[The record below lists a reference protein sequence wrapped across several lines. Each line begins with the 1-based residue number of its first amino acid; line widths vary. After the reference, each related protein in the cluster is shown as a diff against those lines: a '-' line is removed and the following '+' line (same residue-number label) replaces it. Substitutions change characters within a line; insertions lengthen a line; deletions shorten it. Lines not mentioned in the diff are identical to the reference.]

1 MVMKMGDKEQKGFV
15 VYGDYKAVIDELDD
29 EQVGKLFRGMMNY
42 FVNGDEP
49 NFADVLKF
57 VFIPIKQQMDRD
69 GSKYA
74 KKCERNRQ
82 NANMRWDANGCDRI
96 KKMRTDAIDANKDK
110 DTNKDKDKDKDTNKK
125 PHESGNKISPALL
138 SYLNSQTG
146 GTFEETEQFDELIQN
161 LIDAGYTE
169 EQIRTV
175 IRKKA
180 CEWACDGKMR
190 TLLRPSV
197 LFGDKFE
204 EYLNAPD
211 PIEIEE
217 QAITEEKAEQ
227 LREDLKT
234 KIQER
239 DAIEE
244 RIRQIR
250 DDDSISENYDEYNAA
265 KLNAAILEQEIES
278 INARLGAS

>member
-1 MVMKMGDKEQKGFV
+1 MVMKMNDKGQKGFV

-29 EQVGKLFRGMMNY
+29 EQAGKLFRAMLNY
-42 FVNGDEP
+42 FVDGEDP

-57 VFIPIKQQMDRD
+57 VFIPIKQQIDRD
-69 GSKYA
+69 TTKYQQ
-74 KKCERNRQ
+74 KCERNRQ

-96 KKMRTDAIDANKDK
+96 TGMRSDAIDANI
-110 DTNKDKDKDKDTNKK
+110 NKNKNTHKNKNTNKK
-125 PHESGNKISPALL
+125 PPESGNKISPALL

-146 GTFEETEQFDELIQN
+146 GSYQETEQFDELIQN

-169 EQIRTV
+169 EDIRTV

-180 CEWACDGKMR
+180 CEWSCDGKMR

-211 PIEIEE
+211 LIEIEE
-217 QAITEEKAEQ
+217 QSVNEEKAEQ
-227 LREDLKT
+227 LREDLRN
-234 KIQER
+234 KIQEH

-244 RIRQIR
+244 RLREIR
-250 DDDSISENYDEYNAA
+250 DSDSISENYDEYNAA

>member
-1 MVMKMGDKEQKGFV
+1 MVMKMNDKERKGFV

-42 FVNGDEP
+42 FVDGEDP

-96 KKMRTDAIDANKDK
+96 KKMRTDAIDANTN
-110 DTNKDKDKDKDTNKK
+110 TNKNTNKKKNTNTNKK
-125 PHESGNKISPALL
+125 PPESGNKISPALL
-138 SYLNSQTG
+138 SFLNSQTG
-146 GTFEETEQFDELIQN
+146 GSYQETEQFDELIQN

-169 EQIRTV
+169 EDIRTV

-180 CEWACDGKMR
+180 CEWSCDGKMR

-211 PIEIEE
+211 PVEIEE
-217 QAITEEKAEQ
+217 QSVNEEKAEQ
-227 LREDLKT
+227 LREDLRN
-234 KIQER
+234 KIQEH

-244 RIRQIR
+244 RLREIR
-250 DDDSISENYDEYNAA
+250 DSDSISENYDEYNTA

>member
-1 MVMKMGDKEQKGFV
+1 MKMNDKERKGFV

-42 FVNGDEP
+42 FVDGEDP
-49 NFADVLKF
+49 NFTDVLKF

-96 KKMRTDAIDANKDK
+96 KKMRTDAIDANTNTNIN
-110 DTNKDKDKDKDTNKK
+110 TNKKKNTNTNKK
-125 PHESGNKISPALL
+125 PPESGNKISPALL

-146 GTFEETEQFDELIQN
+146 GSYQETEQFDGLIQN

-169 EQIRTV
+169 EDIRTV

-180 CEWACDGKMR
+180 CEWSCDGKMR

-217 QAITEEKAEQ
+217 QSVNEEKAEQ
-227 LREDLKT
+227 LRANRKLLQMDIASIEGRIQEIRNGGNVEERFDELNDLKL
-234 KIQER
+234 KQ
-239 DAIEE
+239 AI
-244 RIRQIR
+244 
-250 DDDSISENYDEYNAA
+250 
-265 KLNAAILEQEIES
+265 KEQEIES

>member
-82 NANMRWDANGCDRI
+82 IANMRWDANGCDRI

-110 DTNKDKDKDKDTNKK
+110 DTNKDKDKDTNKK

-180 CEWACDGKMR
+180 CEWSCDGKMR

-234 KIQER
+234 KIRER

-265 KLNAAILEQEIES
+265 KLNAAILEQEIEL
-278 INARLGAS
+278 INSRLGAS